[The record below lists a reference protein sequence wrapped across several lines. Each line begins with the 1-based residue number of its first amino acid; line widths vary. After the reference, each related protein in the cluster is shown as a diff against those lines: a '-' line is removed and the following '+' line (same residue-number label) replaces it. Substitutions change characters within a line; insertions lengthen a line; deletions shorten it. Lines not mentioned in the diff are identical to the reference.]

1 MLWLKWQT
9 TIIGASVISPV
20 LPLAAAGAPF
30 VDGALSVCV
39 CTSPP
44 PLRDG
49 LILRD
54 HEQRSGRFV
63 LSASIRRI
71 MLVSNIMIA

>member
-20 LPLAAAGAPF
+20 LPLAAAGAPLM
-30 VDGALSVCV
+30 ARCLSVCARH
-39 CTSPP
+39 P